1 MSWTSLTGESTWTC
15 ENCGKRNT
23 IGTGPSPGP
32 SNRQTCSGCDHYQE
46 VSQDRT
52 ALIIIITLVVLL
64 GAVGTTI
71 LLGGWV
77 VAVFWL
83 LVLSLAGASRM
94 FFPAGAPP

>member
-52 ALIIIITLVVLL
+52 ALIIITLVVLL

-71 LLGGWV
+71 LIGGWV

>member
-15 ENCGKRNT
+15 EYCGKRNA

-32 SNRQTCSGCDHYQE
+32 SNRQTCSSCDQYQE

-52 ALIIIITLVVLL
+52 ALIIITLVVLL

-71 LLGGWV
+71 LIGGWV

>member
-1 MSWTSLTGESTWTC
+1 MRWTSVTGESTWTC

-32 SNRQTCSGCDHYQE
+32 SDRQTCSGCDHYQE

-52 ALIIIITLVVLL
+52 ARIIALVVLL
-64 GAVGTTI
+64 GAVGATI
-71 LLGGWV
+71 LIGGE
-77 VAVFWL
+77 VAAAFWL
-83 LVLSLAGASRM
+83 LVLLLAGVSRM

>member
-1 MSWTSLTGESTWTC
+1 MGWTSLTGESTWAC

-32 SNRQTCSGCDHYQE
+32 SNRQTCSGCDQYQE

-52 ALIIIITLVVLL
+52 ALIIITLVGLL

-71 LLGGWV
+71 LIGGWV